1 MKVQS
6 AIFALSL
13 TFAVLGT
20 AVAHNGRAH
29 LTGTVTSID
38 AKEMIVQE
46 EEKNRPI
53 RIRLTRDTVYRE
65 YSATSPA
72 TRDDIKVGCPVV
84 VDLFGMPGGEQTAL
98 EIHFSA
104 DNPGP
109 PKD

>member
-20 AVAHNGRAH
+20 ALAHNGRTH
-29 LTGTVTSID
+29 VTGTVTSID
-38 AKEMIVQE
+38 ARGMIVQK

-53 RIRLTRDTVYRE
+53 RIRLTSDTVYRGS
-65 YSATSPA
+65 SATSPA
-72 TRDDIKVGCPVV
+72 TRDDIKAGYHVV

-98 EIHFSA
+98 EIQFSA
-104 DNPGP
+104 DTPDP